1 MGTILSTY
9 AATKILV
16 SEPSFQQLIDV
27 ISKEIKGTSNVLMR
41 EIELQHARVQE
52 TNALIFNS
60 VIIIVGGIV
69 ICKGMNHL
77 YNYAI
82 LNRNKY
88 A

>member
-16 SEPSFQQLIDV
+16 SEPSFQQLMDV

-60 VIIIVGGIV
+60 VVIIVGGIV
-69 ICKGMNHL
+69 ICKGMNYL
-77 YNYAI
+77 YDYAI
-82 LNRNKY
+82 LNRDKRK
-88 A
+88 